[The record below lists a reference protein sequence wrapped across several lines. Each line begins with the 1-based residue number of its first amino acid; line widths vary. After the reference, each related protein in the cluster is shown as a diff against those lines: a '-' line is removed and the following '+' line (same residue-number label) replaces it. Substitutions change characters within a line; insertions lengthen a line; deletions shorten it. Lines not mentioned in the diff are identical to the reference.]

1 MRRRGPLRALLGWAG
16 GAAAAKWAGLL
27 AKLVLIWLPALAAAQ
42 WGARLYGLSA
52 RLAAAPPKK
61 RVKITGELLTRV
73 LRKRLAASAFVFGAL
88 ALLVGLL
95 CAYELNAVNA
105 SLGNFLV
112 VALVGCL
119 FESLLA
125 TYDVRGRV
133 RQVFFFVIFMF
144 L

>member
-1 MRRRGPLRALLGWAG
+1 M
-16 GAAAAKWAGLL
+16 
-27 AKLVLIWLPALAAAQ
+27 LIWLPALAAAQ

-73 LRKRLAASAFVFGAL
+73 LRKRLAASAFVFGSL

-105 SLGNFLV
+105 SLGNFLGAPSSDASSRSSDV
-112 VALVGCL
+112 TSAAACAGV
-119 FESLLA
+119 LLRHLH
-125 TYDVRGRV
+125 VPLRRGDGERWSG
-133 RQVFFFVIFMF
+133 
-144 L
+144 

>member
-1 MRRRGPLRALLGWAG
+1 M
-16 GAAAAKWAGLL
+16 
-27 AKLVLIWLPALAAAQ
+27 LIWLPALAAAQ

-73 LRKRLAASAFVFGAL
+73 LRKRLAASAFVFGSL

>member
-1 MRRRGPLRALLGWAG
+1 MRRRPLRALLGWAG

-27 AKLVLIWLPALAAAQ
+27 AKLVRIWLLAAAQ
-42 WGARLYGLSA
+42 WGVRLYSAARRRAAEEARQNHRRAAHAQAAQAPRRVGL
-52 RLAAAPPKK
+52 
-61 RVKITGELLTRV
+61 
-73 LRKRLAASAFVFGAL
+73 FGSL

-105 SLGNFLV
+105 SLGNFLN

>member
-1 MRRRGPLRALLGWAG
+1 M
-16 GAAAAKWAGLL
+16 
-27 AKLVLIWLPALAAAQ
+27 
-42 WGARLYGLSA
+42 
-52 RLAAAPPKK
+52 
-61 RVKITGELLTRV
+61 
-73 LRKRLAASAFVFGAL
+73 LRKRLAASAFVFGSL

-95 CAYELNAVNA
+95 CLRGQRGQH
-105 SLGNFLV
+105 SLGSFLV